1 MGIDFA
7 KHMLG
12 KEDDKIRHLHDYIK
26 MVVNQNLPVSLCET
40 DAFRA
45 LNKEH
50 PHLSYSS
57 VRKTI
62 LRLKIIVKKRIA
74 QRLRMAN
81 VGGIMF
87 DSWGRYNV
95 HYCGV
100 IANIV
105 GPTGEVESHLM
116 SCFPLTGGKVV
127 NPDDVTVRN
136 SSGDGLEVV
145 ESIKFC
151 AENYVTSIETL
162 FDDFELDIDDWL
174 THISSDNASVMRR
187 VAKLLKKPF
196 VGCKNHQL
204 DLTVSRALPLDITQE
219 KLQNHPNKKIIET
232 MLSCQETMKNAKM
245 QAKAG
250 AVLRSL
256 TSLKAHVAVG
266 NR

>member
-1 MGIDFA
+1 
-7 KHMLG
+7 ML
-12 KEDDKIRHLHDYIK
+12 KRDDDKMRHLHDYIK
-26 MVVNQNLPVSLCET
+26 MVVKQNLPVSLCET
-40 DAFRA
+40 ETFRA
-45 LNKEH
+45 LNKDLN
-50 PHLSYSS
+50 LSYSL

-127 NPDDVTVRN
+127 KPDDVTVRN
-136 SSGDGLEVV
+136 SSGERIMEIRDGLEVV

-151 AENYVTSIETL
+151 AENYVSSIETI
-162 FDDFELDIDDWL
+162 FADFELDIDDWL
-174 THISSDNASVMRR
+174 THIGSDNASVMRK

-196 VGCKNHQL
+196 IGCKNHQL

-219 KLQNHPNKKIIET
+219 KLQKHPNKKIIET